1 MTATNVLTLGVN
13 WPSIITGF
21 LLVLFLL
28 SCVFLI
34 LVVLIQKPQGG
45 GLTGAFGSGA
55 GSGQTA
61 FGARTGDALTVATI
75 GFFVFYLLSAVG
87 LSYFMKPQAA
97 PVATP
102 QVVSEQAPADGSTSA
117 PMTTPAEMP
126 AQMPAQMPKDAP
138 VDGAP
143 KSDATTP
150 ATTPPFAP
158 VPVPVPVPA
167 PAEPGATPKG

>member
-1 MTATNVLTLGVN
+1 MIATNVLTLGVN
-13 WPSIITGF
+13 WPSIITGV

-45 GLTGAFGSGA
+45 GLAGAFGSGA

-75 GFFVFYLLSAVG
+75 GFFVFYLVSAVG

-102 QVVSEQAPADGSTSA
+102 AVAGEQAPAEK
-117 PMTTPAEMP
+117 PA
-126 AQMPAQMPKDAP
+126 DAP
-138 VDGAP
+138 IDATP
-143 KSDATTP
+143 TSDAATP
-150 ATTPPFAP
+150 ATTPPVA
-158 VPVPVPVPA
+158 PVPVPA